1 MSIFNKKKPT
11 NEIVEETNTTISYKD
26 YAREDM
32 INIINNNIWI
42 VDDEHPHGKTLES
55 PKDDELIDYI
65 IGKIKENDPTDDTI
79 KTVVI
84 SAADEY
90 YKSLQ
95 KTETEE
101 KEKNMAEET
110 KKEPKAKKDWK
121 AIGKKVAKIAIPV
134 TAGIAV
140 GVVGTELAIRKPWK
154 KSSKRPSAP
163 AAAKKPAA
171 KKPVAKK
178 PAAPATK

>member
-1 MSIFNKKKPT
+1 MSIFKKK
-11 NEIVEETNTTISYKD
+11 NQDEVKTTSYKD

-32 INIINNNIWI
+32 INLINNNIWI
-42 VDDEHPHGKTLES
+42 VDDDHPCGKTLES

-84 SAADEY
+84 DAADEY
-90 YKSLQ
+90 YKSLL
-95 KTETEE
+95 KDEEPVEE
-101 KEKNMAEET
+101 KEKNMAEEKT
-110 KKEPKAKKDWK
+110 KAKKDWK
-121 AIGKKVAKIAIPV
+121 AIGKKVAKIAIPA
-134 TAGIAV
+134 TAGLAV
-140 GVVGTELAIRKPWK
+140 GIVGTELAIRKPWK
-154 KSSKRPSAP
+154 KSTKRPSAP

-178 PAAPATK
+178 PAAPAAK

>member
-95 KTETEE
+95 KTET
-101 KEKNMAEET
+101 
-110 KKEPKAKKDWK
+110 
-121 AIGKKVAKIAIPV
+121 
-134 TAGIAV
+134 
-140 GVVGTELAIRKPWK
+140 
-154 KSSKRPSAP
+154 
-163 AAAKKPAA
+163 
-171 KKPVAKK
+171 
-178 PAAPATK
+178 